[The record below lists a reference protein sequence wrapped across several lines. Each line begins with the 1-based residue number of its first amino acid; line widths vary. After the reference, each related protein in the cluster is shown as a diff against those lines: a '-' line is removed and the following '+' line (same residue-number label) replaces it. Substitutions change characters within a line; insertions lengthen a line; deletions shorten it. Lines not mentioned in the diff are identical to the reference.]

1 MVKKQI
7 PSTMKTRTLLPQL
20 PVGGSSLRGGIAL
33 LAVALIMPAM
43 TFAAKP
49 PPPTG
54 WHLGPTGFYG
64 KLGKK
69 DITVTYVTKGSPA
82 EGKVNVGD
90 VILSAA
96 GKKLE
101 GDIRK
106 QFATAINTAEAAAD
120 GSLVLQLK
128 DGKDVSLTLQKLGSY
143 SATAPYDCKKS
154 DAIIANAAE
163 HIVKN
168 KDYGRFGFGLMGL
181 MATGEASHLAVVK
194 SAIREMDWAKPDV
207 ELTLGPQGS
216 AWAYGYQNILLC
228 EYYLRTNDDYVLPA
242 IKKYAVTLAKGRDAA
257 GLWGHRMANPE
268 ANRGQLHGRLYG
280 YAVMNSSSLPCY
292 ISLLLAQKCGV
303 KDPELTAAIEQGH
316 TFYGSFVGKGTL
328 PYGVHDPNAK
338 AFNNNGMSGMAAVA
352 LSLAEDKSGAQF
364 FSRMS
369 LASTQT
375 METGHTGHFF
385 NQLWTGLGAGL
396 AGPSATTAFFKETIW
411 LHTLNRK
418 WDGGFTYDTGED
430 YSYNGFNDAA
440 SHLLNYCIPRHQLY
454 INGKGA
460 DESIFLSANAA
471 QQTAAL
477 ATLDVKKLSD
487 DELLALF
494 DHEMPK
500 LRQEAVWQLRGRP
513 HKFVNDVVNMLTKG
527 TDSQRK
533 SAIEYFGYKCPPDQ
547 VSLAVEPLAALLKD
561 SKQEMAV
568 RADIAG
574 SIACLG
580 AGAYPYYSDLLKLVL
595 ENKPQDR
602 LGELD
607 MQLGRALVSLC
618 ADPYAAGLVKD
629 KELFYAAANKL
640 MAHKRAHGRATGVKM
655 VSAVPLEDFHWVADS
670 VKIIMDDQD
679 LTYTSYHNFEP
690 KIEAVGIYARL
701 NIQGGIEGA
710 LSAFDA
716 ETGKGGFKIRMLMS
730 VLPVYGAN
738 AKYILPQVKEINPG
752 KFKNQWDKII
762 ADIEKADPVAAKK
775 LLTFDEAKNFGKGK

>member
-1 MVKKQI
+1 MHVVI
-7 PSTMKTRTLLPQL
+7 
-20 PVGGSSLRGGIAL
+20 VL
-33 LAVALIMPAM
+33 LAITLITSSVA
-43 TFAAKP
+43 FAAKP

-54 WHLGPTGFYG
+54 WHIGPTGFYG

-69 DITVTYVTKGSPA
+69 DITVTYVTEGSPSH
-82 EGKVNVGD
+82 GKVKVGD
-90 VILSAA
+90 VIISAA
-96 GKKLE
+96 GKKLD

-106 QFATAINTAEAAAD
+106 QFAEAINTAEAAAD

-128 DGKDVSLTLQKLGSY
+128 DGKDVSLTLQKLGAY
-143 SATAPYDCKKS
+143 STTAPYDCKKS

-181 MATGEASHLAVVK
+181 MATGEATHLEVVK

-207 ELTLGPQGS
+207 ELTLGPAGS

-228 EYYLRTNDDYVLPA
+228 EYYLRTKDDYVLPA
-242 IKKYAVTLAKGRDAA
+242 IKKYTVTLAKGRDAA
-257 GLWGHRMANPE
+257 GLWGHRMADPE

-303 KDPELTAAIEQGH
+303 KDPELTAAIEQGR

-328 PYGVHDPNAK
+328 PYGVHDPNTK
-338 AFNNNGMSGMAAVA
+338 SFNNNGMSGMAAIA
-352 LSLAEDKSGAQF
+352 LSLAEDKQGAAF

-369 LASTQT
+369 LASTNI

-385 NQLWTGLGAGL
+385 NQLWTGPGAGL
-396 AGPSATTAFFKETIW
+396 AGPSATKEFFKETIW

-418 WDGGFTYDTGED
+418 WDGGFTYDSGED
-430 YSYNGFNDAA
+430 YSYSGFNDAA
-440 SHLLNYCIPRHQLY
+440 SHLLNYCIPRRQLY

-460 DESIFLSANAA
+460 DESIFLSADAA
-471 QQTAAL
+471 QKTAAL

-487 DELLALF
+487 DELLKLL

-513 HKFVNDVVNMLTKG
+513 HKFVNDVVKMLTNG
-527 TDSQRK
+527 TDLQRK
-533 SAIEYFGYKCPPDQ
+533 SAVEYFGYKCPPEQ
-547 VSLAVEPLAALLKD
+547 VGLATESLAALMKD
-561 SKQEMAV
+561 SKQEMSM

-574 SIACLG
+574 ALACLG
-580 AGAYPYYSDLLKLVL
+580 AGAYAYYPDLLKLVL
-595 ENKPQDR
+595 EKKPEDR
-602 LGELD
+602 LGEID
-607 MQLGRALVSLC
+607 MQLGRALVTMC

-655 VSAVPLEDFHWVADS
+655 ISQVPLEDFHGVADS
-670 VKIIMDDQD
+670 VKTIMDDQD

-710 LSAFDA
+710 LAAFDA
-716 ETGKGGFKIRMLMS
+716 ETGKGAFKIRMLMS

-738 AKYILPQVKEINPG
+738 AKYILPKVKEINPG

-762 ADIEKADPVAAKK
+762 ADIENADPVAAKK
-775 LLTFDEAKNFGKGK
+775 MLTFDEAKNFGKGK

>member
-1 MVKKQI
+1 
-7 PSTMKTRTLLPQL
+7 MKNQKNLLHLQACGSL
-20 PVGGSSLRGGIAL
+20 LRAVIVLLTVGLITSS
-33 LAVALIMPAM
+33 M

-49 PPPTG
+49 APPTG

-69 DITVTYVTKGSPA
+69 DITVTYVTEGSPA
-82 EGKVNVGD
+82 VGKVNVGD
-90 VILSAA
+90 VIVSAA
-96 GKKLE
+96 GKKLD

-106 QFATAINTAEAAAD
+106 QFADAINTAEAAAD

-128 DGKDVSLTLQKLGSY
+128 DGKDVSLTLQKLGAY
-143 SATAPYDCKKS
+143 SATAPNDCKKS
-154 DAIIANAAE
+154 DAIIANAAA
-163 HIVKN
+163 HIVKS

-181 MATGEASHLAVVK
+181 MATGEPAHLEVVK
-194 SAIREMDWAKPDV
+194 TAIHELDWAKPDV
-207 ELTLGPQGS
+207 KLTLGPEGG

-228 EYYLRTNDDYVLPA
+228 EYYLRTKDAYVLPA
-242 IKKYAVTLAKGRDAA
+242 IEKYTVTLAKGRDAA

-328 PYGVHDPNAK
+328 PYGVHDPNTK
-338 AFNNNGMSGMAAVA
+338 SFNNNGMSGMAAIA
-352 LSLAEDKSGAQF
+352 LSLAEDKPGAQF

-369 LASTQT
+369 LASTNI

-396 AGPSATTAFFKETIW
+396 SGPSATTDFFKETIW

-418 WDGGFTYDTGED
+418 WDGGFTYDSGEG
-430 YSYNGFNDAA
+430 YSYSGFNDSA

-460 DESIFLSANAA
+460 DKSIFLSAEAS
-471 QQTAAL
+471 QKTAGL
-477 ATLDVKKLSD
+477 ATLDVKKLGE

-500 LRQEAVWQLRGRP
+500 VRQEAVWQLRGRP
-513 HKFVNDVVNMLTKG
+513 HKFVNDIVKMLTKG
-527 TDSQRK
+527 TDLQRK
-533 SAIEYFGYKCPPDQ
+533 SALEYFGYQCPPEQ
-547 VSLAVEPLAALLKD
+547 ASLAVESLAALLKD
-561 SKQEMAV
+561 SKQEMSM

-574 SIACLG
+574 AIANLG
-580 AGAYPYYSDLLKLVL
+580 AGAYAYYPDLLKLVL
-595 ENKPQDR
+595 EKKTQDR
-602 LGELD
+602 LGEIDLK
-607 MQLGRALVSLC
+607 LGRALTTMC

-640 MAHKRAHGRATGVKM
+640 MAHKRAFGRTTGVKM
-655 VSAVPLEDFHWVADS
+655 ISQVPLEDFHWVADS
-670 VKIIMDDQD
+670 VKTIMDDQE
-679 LTYTSYHNFEP
+679 LTYTSYHNFDP
-690 KIEAVGIYARL
+690 KIESVGIYARL

-710 LSAFDA
+710 LAAFDSD
-716 ETGKGGFKIRMLMS
+716 TGKGGFKIRMLMS

-738 AKYILPQVKEINPG
+738 AKYILPKVKEINPG
-752 KFKNQWDKII
+752 KFKGQWDKII

-775 LLTFDEAKNFGKGK
+775 LLTFEEAKNFGKGK